1 MIYQETLKLLK
12 KAASDPYTIDE
23 PKGWSPSA
31 IATRYWLNNDPKIV
45 DQRDRLSDLRFKD
58 GVARK
63 RGAAVRANINNKAE
77 DQVDNL
83 YMTQGGGISPRQAYS
98 VINNARNRYS
108 NAYDDLM
115 RADYHINRAAGDS
128 VPSDMRDMLLMRQN
142 PRHGLNYFNTVTNR
156 MYSDDDQARLRQ
168 MRYGKY

>member
-1 MIYQETLKLLK
+1 MIYQETLKMLK

-45 DQRDRLSDLRFKD
+45 DQRNRLNALRSKD
-58 GVARK
+58 NAARNN
-63 RGAAVRANINNKAE
+63 GATVRANINEKAV
-77 DQVDNL
+77 DQAVGL
-83 YMTQGGGISPRQAYS
+83 YDAQGGRISPRQTYS

-168 MRYGKY
+168 MRYGK